1 MLERLSRRTLN
12 SLGNHSHQHIIR
24 SKLLNCNVCNARL
37 AGQFEQK
44 GIIEFSQDVSSSCK
58 HEKRNEP
65 QNFINQGSTLA
76 GSYTYYTLLQDCIS
90 MKSLEDGK
98 IVHSHMIKA
107 GHNQEVFAQNSLIN
121 MYAKCGSL
129 TGACQVF
136 DKMSDRNA
144 FSWASMTAAY
154 VQTRQF
160 KEALKLFS
168 AMQRSGIHPNEFVFS
183 SVLKAC
189 SCVEALE
196 VGNQFFAYII
206 KIGCQSSSFVGNALI
221 DLYGKCGRFKNAR
234 HLFDKMIN
242 RNLVS
247 WNSMITGYAR
257 GGLYEE
263 ALEFFGYMKKE
274 DLDWD
279 CTTLATVVGVCANLE
294 AFELGYAQHGNAEK
308 TLKLFPEML
317 SAGTKADEYTF
328 SIVLSV
334 CGALAALEHG
344 KQLHNH
350 SLKTG
355 FLSHILVGNALVDM
369 YAKSGSIVKGRKAFD
384 EMTQLDV
391 VSWNSIIAGHAH
403 HGYGKEAI
411 QLFEQMQ
418 QANVVPNHITFVA
431 VLSACCREGLVSE
444 GRFYFNYMTNHGIAP
459 HMEHYTC
466 MIGLLGR
473 TGHLDKAEELINHMP
488 FEPDFVAWRTL
499 LGACRNHGNIR
510 LGKHVAD
517 CIWKI
522 KPQDPGTYVLLSN
535 IYAEAGR
542 WDHAADVRK
551 LMKDRGVRKE
561 PGVSWIEVKNRVH
574 VFTVEDRKHPQT
586 KEIYAK
592 LKELTE
598 QMKKEGYAPDMTS
611 MLLDFEQ

>member
-1 MLERLSRRTLN
+1 MLMRRSSR
-12 SLGNHSHQHIIR
+12 
-24 SKLLNCNVCNARL
+24 
-37 AGQFEQK
+37 
-44 GIIEFSQDVSSSCK
+44 
-58 HEKRNEP
+58 
-65 QNFINQGSTLA
+65 
-76 GSYTYYTLLQDCIS
+76 
-90 MKSLEDGK
+90 
-98 IVHSHMIKA
+98 
-107 GHNQEVFAQNSLIN
+107 
-121 MYAKCGSL
+121 
-129 TGACQVF
+129 
-136 DKMSDRNA
+136 
-144 FSWASMTAAY
+144 
-154 VQTRQF
+154 
-160 KEALKLFS
+160 
-168 AMQRSGIHPNEFVFS
+168 
-183 SVLKAC
+183 
-189 SCVEALE
+189 
-196 VGNQFFAYII
+196 
-206 KIGCQSSSFVGNALI
+206 
-221 DLYGKCGRFKNAR
+221 
-234 HLFDKMIN
+234 
-242 RNLVS
+242 
-247 WNSMITGYAR
+247 GYAR

-294 AFELGYAQHGNAEK
+294 AFELGKQLHCRSLKTQFDSNVVVGTALVDMYVKCGSLEGGHRVFNGMSERNVVSWTAMIAGYAQHGNAEK